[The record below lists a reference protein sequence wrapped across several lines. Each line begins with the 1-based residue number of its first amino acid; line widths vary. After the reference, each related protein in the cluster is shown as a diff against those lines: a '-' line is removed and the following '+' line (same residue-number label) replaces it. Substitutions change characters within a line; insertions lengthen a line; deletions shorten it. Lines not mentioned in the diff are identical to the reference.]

1 MFSGSQTWSRTVSSQ
16 SGISWVLYNL
26 YPGLSQDDSVGPSPQ
41 ESIQS
46 VPTLATQSGARSHDP
61 GLRFIQD
68 WGGPH
73 IGFLVPWELYD
84 GVSLLLYTPHIW
96 CEILDFIRHHKFLWG
111 FMFWQLKSS
120 SFIIRTMFL
129 LRFLAWNVCKR
140 LHPNQL

>member
-1 MFSGSQTWSRTVSSQ
+1 MSYKLHPKNHTPHTTQQIYLSTKITSPNISLYTLTQSIFSQVQTKISPVTNLMFSGSQTWSRTVSSQ

-46 VPTLATQSGARSHDP
+46 IPTLATQSGARSHDP

-73 IGFLVPWELYD
+73 IGFLVP
-84 GVSLLLYTPHIW
+84 
-96 CEILDFIRHHKFLWG
+96 
-111 FMFWQLKSS
+111 
-120 SFIIRTMFL
+120 
-129 LRFLAWNVCKR
+129 
-140 LHPNQL
+140 

>member
-1 MFSGSQTWSRTVSSQ
+1 MYYKLHPKNHTPHTTQQIYLSTKITSPYISLYTLTQSIFSQVETKISPVTNLMFSGSQTWSRTVSSQ

-68 WGGPH
+68 WGGTH
-73 IGFLVPWELYD
+73 IGFL
-84 GVSLLLYTPHIW
+84 
-96 CEILDFIRHHKFLWG
+96 
-111 FMFWQLKSS
+111 
-120 SFIIRTMFL
+120 
-129 LRFLAWNVCKR
+129 
-140 LHPNQL
+140 